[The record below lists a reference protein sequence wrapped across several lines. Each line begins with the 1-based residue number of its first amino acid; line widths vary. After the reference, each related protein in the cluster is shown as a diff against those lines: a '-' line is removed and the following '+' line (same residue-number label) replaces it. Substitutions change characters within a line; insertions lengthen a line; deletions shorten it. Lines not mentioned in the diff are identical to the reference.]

1 MEWVRNESQR
11 AQWDTV
17 FCPLA
22 ALLLG
27 QEMQQNKAQVK
38 FKSKRQTRGLTFP
51 THGCVTSGESLN
63 CPELSLGHFTTHS

>member
-1 MEWVRNESQR
+1 MR
-11 AQWDTV
+11 AKGHTA

-22 ALLLG
+22 TLLLG

-38 FKSKRQTRGLTFP
+38 FKSKRQTRGLTFL

-63 CPELSLGHFTTHS
+63 YPELSLGHFTTHS